1 MDEFWLTVLSSG
13 IVAAFFS
20 TIIGAIFNL
29 YSISYRLKRESE
41 VGFVEARAEL
51 YSYLFFWLRIW
62 LYRDIDNTLSW
73 ADFTTVDKYLSKK
86 LYLISSDI
94 QKEWLELHS
103 LVTEKKDVD
112 AVEKGMKLVKLIESD
127 FNENIIPKY
136 EKYVRKNIQKLAS
149 YTSPISD

>member
-1 MDEFWLTVLSSG
+1 
-13 IVAAFFS
+13 
-20 TIIGAIFNL
+20 
-29 YSISYRLKRESE
+29 LKRESE
-41 VGFVEARAEL
+41 AGFVEARAEL

-112 AVEKGMKLVKLIESD
+112 AVEKGIKLVKLIESD

>member
-1 MDEFWLTVLSSG
+1 M
-13 IVAAFFS
+13 
-20 TIIGAIFNL
+20 

-41 VGFVEARAEL
+41 AGFVEARAEL

-112 AVEKGMKLVKLIESD
+112 AVEKGIKLVKLIESD